1 MSATNPVLG
10 FAGLGAQGE
19 PLCRALAEHGGRPV
33 LAYDLRVEP
42 LGRLG
47 GHGVEGVA
55 SLEKLVAR
63 ADLVF
68 LALPDEAALRAVI
81 AGPGGFLERGRA
93 GQIVVDLAPAPVALT
108 RELERLLAE
117 KQIDFLDAPVV
128 RVSGPRAA
136 DRASVGASAI
146 AVGGDPHAY
155 EQARLYLGYLGASV
169 SLCGG
174 AGAGQ
179 TVRLLNA
186 MVLLETAAALAGAL
200 AIGRRAGLG
209 NKALQAGLA
218 KGAADSFTL
227 RSHAMGTLL
236 GEDYGEEPYTGQQA
250 LNDLG
255 QAIELARETGIEATA
270 AEAAERLL
278 RKAGETGSADNYFGA
293 LLAAFEDSG

>member
-1 MSATNPVLG
+1 MSATNPNLG

-19 PLCRALAEHGGRPV
+19 PLCRALAEHGGRPI

-55 SLEKLVAR
+55 SLEKLVTR

-68 LALPDEAALRAVI
+68 LALPDETALRAVI

-93 GQIVVDLAPAPVALT
+93 GQIVVDLASAPVALT
-108 RELERLLAE
+108 KELAGALAE

-128 RVSGPRAA
+128 RVN
-136 DRASVGASAI
+136 DKASVGASAI

-155 EQARLYLGYLGASV
+155 EQARLYLGYLGANV
-169 SLCGG
+169 SLCGD

-209 NKALQAGLA
+209 DKALQAGLA

-236 GEDYGEEPYTGQQA
+236 GEDYREAPYSGQQA
-250 LNDLG
+250 LDDLG
-255 QAIELARETGIEATA
+255 QALELARETGIEAQA

-278 RKAGETGSADNYFGA
+278 RKAGETGSPENYFGA
-293 LLAAFEDSG
+293 LLAAFENTG

>member
-1 MSATNPVLG
+1 MSATNPNLG
-10 FAGLGAQGE
+10 FAGLGAHGE

-33 LAYDLRVEP
+33 VAYDLRVEP

-47 GHGVEGVA
+47 DHGVEGVA
-55 SLEKLVAR
+55 SLEKLVTR

-68 LALPDEAALRAVI
+68 LALPDEPALRAVI

-108 RELERLLAE
+108 KELARLLAE
-117 KQIDFLDAPVV
+117 KQIDFLDAPVA
-128 RVSGPRAA
+128 RTGGPRAG
-136 DRASVGASAI
+136 VGASAI
-146 AVGGDPHAY
+146 AVGGDPLAY
-155 EQARLYLGYLGASV
+155 EQARLYLGYLGANV
-169 SLCGG
+169 SLCGA

-209 NKALQAGLA
+209 DKALQAGLA

-236 GEDYGEEPYTGQQA
+236 GEDYGEEPYAARQA
-250 LNDLG
+250 LADLG
-255 QAIELARETGIEATA
+255 QAIALARETGIEAQA

-278 RKAGETGSADNYFGA
+278 RKVSETGPEENYFGA
-293 LLAAFEDSG
+293 LLAAFENTG